1 MQDYHIDLISNVKKE
16 DLDEFYNIAFQDR
29 NKILINNWKWIY
41 RSGYLNYEPI
51 LLLNNKKK
59 IIGQAALIPAKISY
73 KHILYPAVWFVD
85 FVILKEFRGKGL
97 GEFLT
102 KEWMKICPNQITY
115 CNNSSLKIFKK
126 LGWLDSKTSKR
137 VALPVNYF
145 KFIPIIKKYNFTVL
159 EKFFLR
165 KKGNKLNTIP
175 LISPKLLIEEK
186 NKMINFFLSKKV
198 ISYNNLQ
205 ILRDEDWFVWRFFD
219 CPYNKNIYY
228 FEYEN
233 NFTIVHIFKTNN
245 IKRLNILYFFC
256 SDSSKEDYLFLIIY
270 KWALTNSI
278 DLLWANSN
286 DQNFINKLK
295 EFFKVISVKPLTFA
309 SYSSDELINKALK
322 NGINNICAA
331 DSDND
336 IFQINNSY

>member
-16 DLDEFYNIAFQDR
+16 DLHEFYNIAFRDR

-59 IIGQAALIPAKISY
+59 IIGQAALMPAKISY
-73 KHILYPAVWFVD
+73 KDIIYPAVWFVD

-97 GEFLT
+97 GEYLT

-115 CNNSSLKIFKK
+115 CNDSSLKIFKK
-126 LGWLDSKTSKR
+126 LGWQDSKTSKR
-137 VALPVNYF
+137 IAVPVNYF

-159 EKFFLR
+159 EKFFL
-165 KKGNKLNTIP
+165 KKKENKLNKIP
-175 LISPKLLIEEK
+175 LISPKLLIKDK
-186 NKMINFFLSKKV
+186 NKIINLFLSKKV
-198 ISYNNLQ
+198 ISNDNLQ
-205 ILRDEDWFVWRFFD
+205 ILRDEDWFVWRFCD

-270 KWALTNSI
+270 KWALINSI

-295 EFFKVISVKPLTFA
+295 EFFKVILVKPLTFA
-309 SYSSDELINKALK
+309 SYSSNELINKTLK
-322 NGINNICAA
+322 KGISNIYAA

>member
-16 DLDEFYNIAFQDR
+16 ELHEFYNIAFQDR

-73 KHILYPAVWFVD
+73 KDIIYPAVWFVD

-97 GEFLT
+97 GEYLT

-115 CNNSSLKIFKK
+115 CNDNSLKIFKK
-126 LGWLDSKTSKR
+126 LGWQDSKTSKR
-137 VALPVNYF
+137 IAVPVNYF

-165 KKGNKLNTIP
+165 KKENKLNKIP
-175 LISPKLLIEEK
+175 LISPKLLIKDK
-186 NKMINFFLSKKV
+186 NKIINLFLSKKV
-198 ISYNNLQ
+198 ISNDNLQ
-205 ILRDEDWFVWRFFD
+205 ILRDEDWFVWRFCD

-245 IKRLNILYFFC
+245 IKRLNILYFFF

-270 KWALTNSI
+270 KWALINSI

-295 EFFKVISVKPLTFA
+295 EFFKVILVKPLTFA
-309 SYSSDELINKALK
+309 SYSSNELINKTLK
-322 NGINNICAA
+322 KGISNIYAA

-336 IFQINNSY
+336 IFQINNNY

>member
-16 DLDEFYNIAFQDR
+16 DLHEFYNISFQDR

-73 KHILYPAVWFVD
+73 KDIIYPSVWFVD

-97 GEFLT
+97 GEYLT
-102 KEWMKICPNQITY
+102 KQWMKICPNQITY
-115 CNNSSLKIFKK
+115 CNDSSLKIFKK
-126 LGWLDSKTSKR
+126 LGWQDSKTSKR
-137 VALPVNYF
+137 IALPVNYL

-165 KKGNKLNTIP
+165 KKENKLNTIP
-175 LISPKLLIEEK
+175 LISPKLLIEDK
-186 NKMINFFLSKKV
+186 NKIINFFSRKKI
-198 ISYNNLQ
+198 ISSDNLQ

-256 SDSSKEDYLFLIIY
+256 TDYSKEDYLFLIIY

-295 EFFKVISVKPLTFA
+295 EFFKVISVKPLLFA
-309 SYSSDELINKALK
+309 SYSSDELINKTLK

>member
-59 IIGQAALIPAKISY
+59 IIGQAALIPAQISY
-73 KHILYPAVWFVD
+73 KDILYPAVWFVD

-115 CNNSSLKIFKK
+115 CNNNSLKIFKK

-137 VALPVNYF
+137 IALPVNYF

-165 KKGNKLNTIP
+165 KKENKLNTIP

-186 NKMINFFLSKKV
+186 NKIINFFLSKKV
-198 ISYNNLQ
+198 ISNNNLQ

-233 NFTIVHIFKTNN
+233 NFTIVHIFKKNN

>member
-1 MQDYHIDLISNVKKE
+1 MQDYHIDLISNVKIE
-16 DLDEFYNIAFQDR
+16 DLHEFYNIAFRDR

-59 IIGQAALIPAKISY
+59 IIGQAALMPAKISY
-73 KHILYPAVWFVD
+73 KNIIYPSVWFVD

-97 GEFLT
+97 GEYLT

-115 CNNSSLKIFKK
+115 CNDSSLKIFKK
-126 LGWLDSKTSKR
+126 LGWQDSKTSKR
-137 VALPVNYF
+137 IALPVNYL

-165 KKGNKLNTIP
+165 KKENKLKMIP
-175 LISPKLLIEEK
+175 LISPKLLIEDK
-186 NKMINFFLSKKV
+186 NKIINLFLSKK
-198 ISYNNLQ
+198 IMSNDNLQ
-205 ILRDEDWFVWRFFD
+205 ILRDEDWFVWRFCD

-233 NFTIVHIFKTNN
+233 NFTIVHIFKANN
-245 IKRLNILYFFC
+245 IKRLNFLYFFC

-270 KWALTNSI
+270 KWALINSI

-286 DQNFINKLK
+286 DQNFINKL
-295 EFFKVISVKPLTFA
+295 P
-309 SYSSDELINKALK
+309 K
-322 NGINNICAA
+322 N
-331 DSDND
+331 
-336 IFQINNSY
+336 

>member
-16 DLDEFYNIAFQDR
+16 DLHEFYNISFQDR

-73 KHILYPAVWFVD
+73 KDIIYPSVWFVD

-97 GEFLT
+97 GEYLT
-102 KEWMKICPNQITY
+102 KQWMKICPNQITY
-115 CNNSSLKIFKK
+115 CNDSSLKIFKK
-126 LGWLDSKTSKR
+126 LGWQDSKTSKR
-137 VALPVNYF
+137 IALPVNYL

-165 KKGNKLNTIP
+165 KKENKLIKIP
-175 LISPKLLIEEK
+175 LISPKLLIEDK
-186 NKMINFFLSKKV
+186 NKIINFFSSKKI
-198 ISYNNLQ
+198 ISSDNLQ

-270 KWALTNSI
+270 KWALINSI

-295 EFFKVISVKPLTFA
+295 EFFKVILVKPLTFA
-309 SYSSDELINKALK
+309 SYSSNELINKTLK
-322 NGINNICAA
+322 KGISNIYAA

>member
-51 LLLNNKKK
+51 LLLSNKKK

-73 KHILYPAVWFVD
+73 KDILYPAVWFVD

-115 CNNSSLKIFKK
+115 CNNNSLKIFKK

-137 VALPVNYF
+137 IALPVNYF

-165 KKGNKLNTIP
+165 KKENKLNMIP

-186 NKMINFFLSKKV
+186 NKIINFFLSKKV
-198 ISYNNLQ
+198 ISNDNLQ

-245 IKRLNILYFFC
+245 RKKLTVVSSFC
-256 SDSSKEDYLFLIIY
+256 SDFSKEHYLFLTIY

-295 EFFKVISVKPLTFA
+295 EFFKVISAKPLTFA

>member
-51 LLLNNKKK
+51 LLLNNNKK

-73 KHILYPAVWFVD
+73 KDILYPAVWFVD

-115 CNNSSLKIFKK
+115 CNNNSLKIFKK

-137 VALPVNYF
+137 IALPVNYF

-165 KKGNKLNTIP
+165 KKESKLNTIP

-186 NKMINFFLSKKV
+186 NKIINFFLNKKV
-198 ISYNNLQ
+198 TSNDNLQ

-256 SDSSKEDYLFLIIY
+256 SDSSKQDYLFLIIY

-309 SYSSDELINKALK
+309 SYSSDKLINKALK

>member
-16 DLDEFYNIAFQDR
+16 ELHEFYNIAFQDR

-73 KHILYPAVWFVD
+73 KDIIYPAVWFVD

-97 GEFLT
+97 GGYLT

-115 CNNSSLKIFKK
+115 CNDSSLKIFKK
-126 LGWLDSKTSKR
+126 LGWQDSKTSKR
-137 VALPVNYF
+137 IAVPVNYF
-145 KFIPIIKKYNFTVL
+145 KFIPIIKKYNFTIL

-165 KKGNKLNTIP
+165 KKENKLNKIP
-175 LISPKLLIEEK
+175 LISPKLLIKDK
-186 NKMINFFLSKKV
+186 NKIINLFLSKKV
-198 ISYNNLQ
+198 TSNDNLQ

-270 KWALTNSI
+270 KWALINSI

-295 EFFKVISVKPLTFA
+295 EFFKVILVKPLTFA
-309 SYSSDELINKALK
+309 SYSSNELINKTLK
-322 NGINNICAA
+322 KGISNIYAA

-336 IFQINNSY
+336 ILQINNSY

>member
-16 DLDEFYNIAFQDR
+16 DLHEFYNISFQDR

-73 KHILYPAVWFVD
+73 KDIIYPSVWFVD

-97 GEFLT
+97 GEYLT
-102 KEWMKICPNQITY
+102 KQWMKICPNQITY
-115 CNNSSLKIFKK
+115 CNDSSLKIFKK
-126 LGWLDSKTSKR
+126 LGWQDSKTSKR
-137 VALPVNYF
+137 IALPVNYL

-165 KKGNKLNTIP
+165 KKENKLNTIP
-175 LISPKLLIEEK
+175 LISPKLLIEDK
-186 NKMINFFLSKKV
+186 NKIINFFSRKKI
-198 ISYNNLQ
+198 ISSDNLQ

-256 SDSSKEDYLFLIIY
+256 TDYSKEDYLFLIIY

-295 EFFKVISVKPLTFA
+295 EFFKVISAKPLTFA

-336 IFQINNSY
+336 IFQIKNSY

>member
-1 MQDYHIDLISNVKKE
+1 MEDYNIDLISNVKKE
-16 DLDEFYNIAFQDR
+16 DLDKFYNIAFKDR

-59 IIGQAALIPAKISY
+59 IIGQAALIPVKITF
-73 KHILYPAVWFVD
+73 KNILYPAVWFVD

-126 LGWLDSKTSKR
+126 LGWQSNDVSKR
-137 VALPVNYF
+137 IGLPINYF
-145 KFIPIIKKYNFTVL
+145 KFIPIIKKYSFTLL
-159 EKFFLR
+159 EKIFL
-165 KKGNKLNTIP
+165 KTKESKLNTIP
-175 LISPKLLIEEK
+175 LISPKLLIDDK
-186 NKMINFFLSKKV
+186 NKIINFFLNKK
-198 ISYNNLQ
+198 IIHDGNLQ

-219 CPYNKNIYY
+219 NPFNKNIYY

-233 NFTIVHIFKTNN
+233 NFIIVHIFKTDS
-245 IKRLNILYFFC
+245 IKKLNILYFFC
-256 SDSSKEDYLFLIIY
+256 LDSSKEDYLFLIIY

-278 DLLWANSN
+278 DLLWANSSN
-286 DQNFINKLK
+286 EIFINKLK
-295 EFFKVISVKPLTFA
+295 EFFKVLSIKPLTFA
-309 SYSSDELINKALK
+309 SYSTTELINKTLK
-322 NGINNICAA
+322 NGINNIYAA

-336 IFQINNSY
+336 VLQINNNY

>member
-1 MQDYHIDLISNVKKE
+1 MQDYNIDLISNVKKE
-16 DLDEFYNIAFQDR
+16 NLDEFYNIAFQDR

-73 KHILYPAVWFVD
+73 KDILYPAVWFVD

-115 CNNSSLKIFKK
+115 CNNNSLKIFKK

-137 VALPVNYF
+137 IALPVNYF
-145 KFIPIIKKYNFTVL
+145 KFIPIIKRYNFTVL

-165 KKGNKLNTIP
+165 KKENNLNTIH

-186 NKMINFFLSKKV
+186 NKIINFFLSKKV
-198 ISYNNLQ
+198 ISNDNLQ

-295 EFFKVISVKPLTFA
+295 EFFKVISAKPLTFA

>member
-59 IIGQAALIPAKISY
+59 IIGQAALIPTKISY
-73 KHILYPAVWFVD
+73 KDILYPAVWFVD
-85 FVILKEFRGKGL
+85 FVILKEFRGRGL

-126 LGWLDSKTSKR
+126 LGWQSNKVSKR
-137 VALPVNYF
+137 IGLPINYF

-165 KKGNKLNTIP
+165 KKENKLNTIP
-175 LISPKLLIEEK
+175 LISPKLLIEEQ
-186 NKMINFFLSKKV
+186 NKIINFFLSKKV
-198 ISYNNLQ
+198 ISNDNLQ

-233 NFTIVHIFKTNN
+233 NFTIVHIFKKNN

-278 DLLWANSN
+278 DLLWANSS

>member
-16 DLDEFYNIAFQDR
+16 DLHEFYNIAFQDR

-51 LLLNNKKK
+51 LLLNNKK

-73 KHILYPAVWFVD
+73 KDIIYPAVWFVD
-85 FVILKEFRGKGL
+85 FIILKEFRGKGL
-97 GEFLT
+97 GEYLT

-115 CNNSSLKIFKK
+115 CNDSSLKIFKK
-126 LGWLDSKTSKR
+126 LGWQDSKTSKR
-137 VALPVNYF
+137 IAVPVNYF

-165 KKGNKLNTIP
+165 KKENKLNKIP
-175 LISPKLLIEEK
+175 LISPKLLIKDK
-186 NKMINFFLSKKV
+186 NKIINLFLSKKV
-198 ISYNNLQ
+198 ISNDNLQ

-270 KWALTNSI
+270 KWALINSI

-295 EFFKVISVKPLTFA
+295 EFFKVILVKPLTFA
-309 SYSSDELINKALK
+309 SYSSNELINKTLK
-322 NGINNICAA
+322 NGISNIYAA

>member
-1 MQDYHIDLISNVKKE
+1 
-16 DLDEFYNIAFQDR
+16 
-29 NKILINNWKWIY
+29 
-41 RSGYLNYEPI
+41 
-51 LLLNNKKK
+51 
-59 IIGQAALIPAKISY
+59 
-73 KHILYPAVWFVD
+73 
-85 FVILKEFRGKGL
+85 
-97 GEFLT
+97 
-102 KEWMKICPNQITY
+102 MKICPNQITY
-115 CNNSSLKIFKK
+115 CNNNSLKIFKK

-137 VALPVNYF
+137 IALPVNYF

-165 KKGNKLNTIP
+165 KKENKLNTIP

-186 NKMINFFLSKKV
+186 NKIINFFLSKKV
-198 ISYNNLQ
+198 ISNDNLQ

-286 DQNFINKLK
+286 DQNFINNPSL
-295 EFFKVISVKPLTFA
+295 
-309 SYSSDELINKALK
+309 
-322 NGINNICAA
+322 
-331 DSDND
+331 
-336 IFQINNSY
+336 

>member
-16 DLDEFYNIAFQDR
+16 ELHEFYNIAFQDR

-73 KHILYPAVWFVD
+73 KDIIYPAVWFVD

-97 GEFLT
+97 GEYLT

-115 CNNSSLKIFKK
+115 CNDSSLKIFKK
-126 LGWLDSKTSKR
+126 LGWQDSKTSKR
-137 VALPVNYF
+137 IAVPVNYF

-159 EKFFLR
+159 EKFFL
-165 KKGNKLNTIP
+165 KKKENKLNKIP
-175 LISPKLLIEEK
+175 LISPKLLIKDK
-186 NKMINFFLSKKV
+186 NKIINLFLSKKV
-198 ISYNNLQ
+198 ISNDNLQ
-205 ILRDEDWFVWRFFD
+205 ILRDEDWFVWRFCD

-270 KWALTNSI
+270 KWALINSI

-295 EFFKVISVKPLTFA
+295 EFFKVILVKPLTFA
-309 SYSSDELINKALK
+309 SCSSNELINKTLK
-322 NGINNICAA
+322 KGISNIYAA

>member
-1 MQDYHIDLISNVKKE
+1 MQDYHIDLISNIKKE
-16 DLDEFYNIAFQDR
+16 KLHEFYNIAFQDR

-73 KHILYPAVWFVD
+73 KDIIYPAVWFVD

-97 GEFLT
+97 GEYLT

-115 CNNSSLKIFKK
+115 CNDSSLKIFKK
-126 LGWLDSKTSKR
+126 LGWQDSKTSKR
-137 VALPVNYF
+137 IALPVNYL

-165 KKGNKLNTIP
+165 KKENKLNTIP
-175 LISPKLLIEEK
+175 LISPKLLIEDK
-186 NKMINFFLSKKV
+186 NKIINLFSSKKI
-198 ISYNNLQ
+198 ISSDNLQ

-270 KWALTNSI
+270 KWALINSI

-295 EFFKVISVKPLTFA
+295 EFFKVILVKPLTFA
-309 SYSSDELINKALK
+309 SCSSNELINKTLK
-322 NGINNICAA
+322 KGISNIYAA

>member
-73 KHILYPAVWFVD
+73 KDILYPAVWFVD

-115 CNNSSLKIFKK
+115 CNNNSLKIFKK

-137 VALPVNYF
+137 IALPVNYF

-165 KKGNKLNTIP
+165 KKENKLNTIP
-175 LISPKLLIEEK
+175 LISPKLLILEK
-186 NKMINFFLSKKV
+186 NKIINFFLSKKV
-198 ISYNNLQ
+198 ISNNNLQ

-245 IKRLNILYFFC
+245 IKKLN
-256 SDSSKEDYLFLIIY
+256 
-270 KWALTNSI
+270 
-278 DLLWANSN
+278 
-286 DQNFINKLK
+286 
-295 EFFKVISVKPLTFA
+295 
-309 SYSSDELINKALK
+309 
-322 NGINNICAA
+322 
-331 DSDND
+331 
-336 IFQINNSY
+336 

>member
-1 MQDYHIDLISNVKKE
+1 
-16 DLDEFYNIAFQDR
+16 
-29 NKILINNWKWIY
+29 
-41 RSGYLNYEPI
+41 LNYEPI

-59 IIGQAALIPAKISY
+59 IVGQAGLIPVKISY
-73 KHILYPAVWFVD
+73 KNILYPAVWFVD
-85 FVILKEFRGKGL
+85 FVIIKEFRGIGL
-97 GEFLT
+97 GEFLA

-115 CNNSSLKIFKK
+115 CNDSSLKIFKK
-126 LGWLDSKTSKR
+126 LGWQTSGTSKR
-137 VALPVNYF
+137 IALPVNYF
-145 KFIPIIKKYNFTVL
+145 KFIPIINKYNFTLL

-165 KKGNKLNTIP
+165 QKENKLNAIP
-175 LISPKLLIEEK
+175 LVSPKLLIVDK
-186 NKMINFFLSKKV
+186 NKIINFFLSKKV
-198 ISYNNLQ
+198 TSNDNLQ
-205 ILRDEDWFVWRFFD
+205 ILRDEDWFIWRFLD
-219 CPYNKNIYY
+219 CPYNENIYY

-233 NFTIVHIFKTNN
+233 NFSIVHIFKTNN

-278 DLLWANSN
+278 DMLWANSN
-286 DQNFINKLK
+286 DQNFIYKLK
-295 EFFKVISVKPLTFA
+295 DFFKAISVKPLIFA

-336 IFQINNSY
+336 IFQIKNSY